1 MTTYDDMTLR
11 SFCLCSVQRAQSVRK
26 PWLED
31 RGYDSTNIAYPP
43 ITTSS
48 RLRQITAKAE
58 ESDNAVVSNSRGSV
72 GLACSSLSVLDAK
85 ESIPAGHHHVPV
97 RLEPQQFNSSHF
109 FSSARIW
116 IVICVVKYASFH
128 VWFPLPQATLEYNV
142 LGVVP
147 PQQSIPSSLVM

>member
-72 GLACSSLSVLDAK
+72 GLACSSLSVLDER
-85 ESIPAGHHHVPV
+85 ESAPAHYHRVPV
-97 RLEPQQFNSSHF
+97 RLELRQYEQ
-109 FSSARIW
+109 
-116 IVICVVKYASFH
+116 
-128 VWFPLPQATLEYNV
+128 T
-142 LGVVP
+142 
-147 PQQSIPSSLVM
+147 